1 MLIGERE
8 EILLQQSILPLYRG
22 TRIMKNTSSF
32 SKYKSRKSK
41 PRLNFWSDRMGPKV
55 IHTFTSQWLVS
66 MRSHTA
72 PAIPIKPVTSLYS
85 EARQQVKERTCTA
98 WFLTEDFKG
107 LSNLS
112 CKEKSNY
119 QNYFSEQLFF
129 SPFSSLF
136 THTQRIGF
144 ATVNTIFGVPFLLYL
159 EKNFTLQTDLATE
172 KSECTIFWCC
182 QCNSSPAFSI
192 LESFMLITQTFFY
205 AGWHPVSSLQ
215 TIKL

>member
-1 MLIGERE
+1 
-8 EILLQQSILPLYRG
+8 
-22 TRIMKNTSSF
+22 MKNTSSF

-144 ATVNTIFGVPFLLYL
+144 ATVNTIFWGPLFALFGKEFHSPNRSCHRKVRVYNILILSMQF
-159 EKNFTLQTDLATE
+159 F
-172 KSECTIFWCC
+172 
-182 QCNSSPAFSI
+182 SSF
-192 LESFMLITQTFFY
+192 
-205 AGWHPVSSLQ
+205 
-215 TIKL
+215 